1 LSQYEQQRR
10 SEDRNEN
17 PGNIVISIIC
27 SPVLEQNPA
36 LEMKALLSVA
46 LAMGEEVQEGSK
58 DVLEETLEKL
68 SQGKVPK

>member
-1 LSQYEQQRR
+1 
-10 SEDRNEN
+10 
-17 PGNIVISIIC
+17 
-27 SPVLEQNPA
+27 
-36 LEMKALLSVA
+36 MKALLSVA